1 MGNRGGSSPPSRTI
15 NSVPLRDANNYTY
28 PEEAIRPMKLEMTEL
43 GPMKRALKIEV
54 PADEVNLRFVR
65 AYSELNR
72 QVHIPGF
79 RAGKAPLQLLEKR
92 YAKTV
97 EEDVIR
103 GLVPDYYDRAIRQA
117 GIVPVLVE
125 IPPLE
130 RVKVK
135 KDTPFS
141 FTATVEIK
149 PTIELRDYK
158 APNPISLK
166 QDHRT
171 VTDEQVEKALDV
183 LREQMAQLHPAP
195 TGTALAEGDFAILNV
210 EGSLDGIPLEG
221 TTKQAHLHKVGSH
234 ASVLGIDVEPHLLA
248 KKEAETVVIPQAYPA
263 THPDAR
269 VAGKTVTFR
278 CTIQSIKQKQLP
290 ALDDEFAKDCG
301 PYQSLQELR
310 DKLRAE
316 MERALQKDIEDSYK
330 DTILKRLAETH
341 HFELPQTLVER
352 ELSAMVRQQ
361 LQSRQRKS
369 TDNSDPS
376 PSDSQADD
384 VTKLQEEYR
393 PEAERRVKVGLIL
406 EAVATKESI
415 SVTNEDLNHEIER
428 LAAEVKLS
436 SDEVRRMIQAGG
448 KDTLDD
454 LQARI
459 LADKALDFVYR
470 HAMIQ
475 G

>member
-1 MGNRGGSSPPSRTI
+1 
-15 NSVPLRDANNYTY
+15 
-28 PEEAIRPMKLEMTEL
+28 MKMEMTEL

-54 PADEVNLRFVR
+54 PADEVNLRFVQ

-79 RAGKAPLQLLEKR
+79 RPGKAPLQLLEKR

-103 GLVPDYYDRAIRQA
+103 SLVPDYYDRAVRQA

-158 APNPISLK
+158 APSPISLK
-166 QDHRT
+166 QDQRT
-171 VTDEQVEKALDV
+171 ITDEQVQKAIEV

-195 TGTALAEGDFAILNV
+195 AGTALAEGDYAMLDV
-210 EGSLDGIPLEG
+210 AGTLDGKPLEG
-221 TTKQAHLHKVGSH
+221 TIKEGHLHKMGSH
-234 ASVLGIDVEPHLLA
+234 ASILGVDFDSQLLG
-248 KKEAETVVIPQAYPA
+248 KQDGETITVPQAYPA
-263 THPDAR
+263 THPDTR
-269 VAGKTVTFR
+269 VAGKTVMFR
-278 CTIQSIKQKQLP
+278 CTIKSVKQRRLP

-301 PYQSLQELR
+301 PYQSLQEIR
-310 DKLRAE
+310 DKLRTE
-316 MERALQKDIEDSYK
+316 MERTLKKDIEDSYK
-330 DTILKRLAETH
+330 DTILKRLSETH
-341 HFELPQTLVER
+341 HFELPGTLVDR

-361 LQSRQRKS
+361 LQSSQRRS
-369 TDNSDPS
+369 GENSGGSAVAPRTEDT
-376 PSDSQADD
+376 A
-384 VTKLQEEYR
+384 KLQEEYR

-406 EAVATKESI
+406 EAIATKEGI
-415 SVTNEDLNHEIER
+415 TVTNDDLNNEIAR

-436 SDEVRRMIQAGG
+436 VDEIRRMIQAGG
-448 KDTLDD
+448 QETLED
-454 LQARI
+454 LRARI